1 VLLDSGD
8 FLWPGIQTLVRYS
21 GSVLSFCFG
30 KGFEGVLE
38 FLLKRR
44 TGHMRR
50 VSFERAHP
58 SPLNGTG

>member
-8 FLWPGIQTLVRYS
+8 LLWPGTQTLVRYS
-21 GSVLSFCFG
+21 GSALSFRFG
-30 KGFEGVLE
+30 QGFEGVLQ

-50 VSFERAHP
+50 VSFER
-58 SPLNGTG
+58 GMR